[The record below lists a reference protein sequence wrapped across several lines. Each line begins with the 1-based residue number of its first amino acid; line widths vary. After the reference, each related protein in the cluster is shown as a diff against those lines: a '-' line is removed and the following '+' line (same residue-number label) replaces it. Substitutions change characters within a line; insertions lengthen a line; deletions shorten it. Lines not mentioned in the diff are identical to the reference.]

1 MADTLKAL
9 PVGAYFAN
17 GKVYDAR
24 NMEIGLE
31 GEYDPTLPRVSDPM
45 LRAAYDPAYAYTTP
59 GDIRRQ
65 QAQNAREFG
74 IASGIGLLGTVAQ
87 TALTMAPNEADTENE
102 ARLAALKEREAS
114 GRMGLD
120 DQERAELDRAL
131 LAPARAAVTESRQ
144 RGEALA
150 SSMGNTDAASQRRV
164 MESATRAGVEA
175 EQRAG
180 VEIARQNAEA
190 RARNQQELQERI
202 AEKAKRQVANV
213 EAVGK
218 AIGDVAN
225 VGGKVLAA
233 QATKRQMTDAEIQ
246 KLIDSGKDPT
256 VAGMKVDDAR
266 KVLDQQQ
273 KEREAAER
281 KPLLGWLTKPKPDA
295 TTPTTTGYGG

>member
-24 NMEIGLE
+24 DMEIGLE

-59 GDIRRQ
+59 GDIHRQ

-74 IASGIGLLGTVAQ
+74 IASGIGLLGSVSQA
-87 TALTMAPNEADTENE
+87 ALTMAPNEADTENE

-180 VEIARQNAEA
+180 IEIARQNAEA

-233 QATKRQMTDAEIQ
+233 QATKRQMRDAEIQ
-246 KLIDSGKDPT
+246 KLIDSGKDPNI
-256 VAGMKVDDAR
+256 AGMKVDDAR
-266 KVLDQQQ
+266 KYLDEQ
-273 KEREAAER
+273 ERANR
-281 KPLLGWLTKPKPDA
+281 KPLFGSLFGKPKSDA
-295 TTPTTTGYGG
+295 APVPMTPTGYGG

>member
-24 NMEIGLE
+24 DMEIGLE

-59 GDIRRQ
+59 GDIHRQ

-74 IASGIGLLGTVAQ
+74 IASGIGLLGSVSQA
-87 TALTMAPNEADTENE
+87 ALTMAPNEADTENE

-180 VEIARQNAEA
+180 IEIARQNAEA

-233 QATKRQMTDAEIQ
+233 QATKRQMRDAEIQ
-246 KLIDSGKDPT
+246 KLIDSGKDPNI
-256 VAGMKVDDAR
+256 AGMKVDDAR
-266 KVLDQQQ
+266 KYLDEQ
-273 KEREAAER
+273 ERANR
-281 KPLLGWLTKPKPDA
+281 KPLFGSLFKPKTEPAPVPA
-295 TTPTTTGYGG
+295 TATRYEA

>member
-24 NMEIGLE
+24 DMEIGLE

-59 GDIRRQ
+59 GDIHRQ

-74 IASGIGLLGTVAQ
+74 IASGIGLLGSVSQA
-87 TALTMAPNEADTENE
+87 ALTMAPNEADTENE
-102 ARLAALKEREAS
+102 TRLANLKEREAS

-180 VEIARQNAEA
+180 IEIARQNAEA

-213 EAVGK
+213 EAIGK
-218 AIGDVAN
+218 AAQDVAA